1 MGPIRLAILL
11 FLLYLLYR
19 LVTGGSRQPEKKTTK
34 QQGPEP
40 PTQDVLVED
49 PVCHTYIPKGQAVTW
64 RKNGATYHF
73 CSKTCRDKYKE
84 MNP

>member
-19 LVTGGSRQPEKKTTK
+19 LVTGGSKKSEQNSAYRQGK
-34 QQGPEP
+34 EP
-40 PTQDVLVED
+40 PAQDVLVED

-64 RKNGATYHF
+64 RKNGATHHF
-73 CSKTCRDKYKE
+73 CSRACRDKYKE
-84 MNP
+84 RNP

>member
-1 MGPIRLAILL
+1 MGPFRLAILI

-19 LVTGGSRQPEKKTTK
+19 LVTGGGRHSEKKTTLRQK
-34 QQGPEP
+34 SDQ
-40 PTQDVLVED
+40 PTHDVLVED

-64 RKNGATYHF
+64 RKNGTTHYF
-73 CSKTCRDKYKE
+73 CSTTCKDKFKE

>member
-1 MGPIRLAILL
+1 MGPFRLAILI

-19 LVTGGSRQPEKKTTK
+19 LVTGGRQRPDKRTK
-34 QQGPEP
+34 LRQKSNQ
-40 PTQDVLVED
+40 PTHDVLVED

-64 RKNGATYHF
+64 RKNSVTYHF
-73 CSKTCRDKYKE
+73 CSQTCKDKYKE

>member
-1 MGPIRLAILL
+1 MGPFRLAILI

-19 LVTGGSRQPEKKTTK
+19 LVTGGSRQAEKKATSR
-34 QQGPEP
+34 QREELPA
-40 PTQDVLVED
+40 QDVLVED
-49 PVCHTYIPKGQAVTW
+49 PVCHTYIPKGQAVTL